1 MRLILLSLILLL
13 LNDGISAQ
21 SKYFVFLKDKG
32 NTASL
37 SKISAEKIRSL
48 LTPQTIERRKRI
60 FGENN
65 YLRFED
71 MPLDSGYVDRLKSL
85 GVEIVH
91 QLKWFNAV
99 SCYIDE
105 DKLEEIKAL
114 DFVDSIR
121 KVKIYKFRYPG
132 ENNPLSGNAVAK
144 TQFNEDYGYSLKQNL
159 LSHIPYLHDL
169 GITGKGVLIGLL
181 DTGFR
186 YKDNPALKFV
196 NVIGEKDF
204 IQNDEITENEPSKG
218 DASNQDRHGTA
229 VLSIIAGY
237 APGNLIGPAYEA
249 SYLLAKTEYVPS
261 ETHLEEDNYAAG
273 VEWLEANGAF
283 IISSSLGY
291 NIFDKPESSYL
302 FEDMNGKTT
311 IVARALNK
319 AFEFGVATFTS
330 AGNEGATSW
339 GAEFGDNLYGKIVSP
354 ADAFNVIAVGAVDD
368 SNRVVDFSSRGP
380 TSDGRVKPELV
391 AMGSGVSY
399 ATSNGYFTGNGTSF
413 STPIT
418 AGIAALLKSFYP
430 HLTNAQIRYIM
441 LESGDNASS
450 PNNERG
456 WGLISALRAVNFPN
470 LNRISN
476 SYILNKTFFDTLDY
490 EISNPEIHYSTDN
503 MNFSVYKL
511 TKNEKNVYQFQL
523 PFLSDGEVLSFYYT
537 YEANG
542 QQIRVPSSAY
552 YKIQYGKLNVGY
564 NLNVEER
571 TLPDEFTLL
580 QNYPNPFNA
589 ETNIEFAL
597 PEAANIDLSIYNLL
611 GQRIY
616 TLYSGELYEGWH
628 KFKWYGTSNNNLHVS
643 SGLYFCRLLVDGK
656 QKVIKIVLMR

>member
-1 MRLILLSLILLL
+1 MRLILISLILLL
-13 LNDGISAQ
+13 LNAGLTAQ
-21 SKYFVFLKDKG
+21 SKYFVFFKDKG
-32 NTASL
+32 NRAAL
-37 SKISAEKIRSL
+37 NKISREEISSL
-48 LTPQTIERRKRI
+48 LSSQTIERRKRI
-60 FGENN
+60 FGENDF
-65 YLRFED
+65 LRYED
-71 MPLDSGYVDRLKSL
+71 LPPDSSYVNKLESM
-85 GVEIVH
+85 GVKIVH

-99 SCYIDE
+99 SCYMNE
-105 DKLEEIKAL
+105 GMLEEIKAL
-114 DFVDSIR
+114 DFVDSIQ
-121 KVKIYKFRYPG
+121 KVKSYKFSYPVQDKQ
-132 ENNPLSGNAVAK
+132 LSGKAIAK
-144 TQFNEDYGYSLKQNL
+144 SQFNEDYGYSLKQNL

-169 GITGKGVLIGLL
+169 GITGKGVVVGLL

-186 YKDNPALKFV
+186 YKDNPSLKYV
-196 NVIGEKDF
+196 DVLAERDF
-204 IQNDEITENEPSKG
+204 IQNDNITENEPSKG

-237 APGNLIGPAYEA
+237 DPGNQIGPAYEA

-302 FEDMNGKTT
+302 FEDMNGETT

-368 SNRVVDFSSRGP
+368 SNRVAGFSSRGP
-380 TSDGRVKPELV
+380 TADGRIKPELV

-399 ATSNGYFTGNGTSF
+399 ATSSGYFTGNGTSF
-413 STPIT
+413 SAPIT

-430 HLTNAQIRYIM
+430 HLTNAQIRHIM

-564 NLNVEER
+564 NLSFEER

-597 PEAANIDLSIYNLL
+597 TEAANIDLSIYNLL
-611 GQRIY
+611 GQRIF

-628 KFKWYGTSNNNLHVS
+628 KFKWNGISNNNLNAA
-643 SGLYFCRLLVDGK
+643 SGLYFCRLQVNGK